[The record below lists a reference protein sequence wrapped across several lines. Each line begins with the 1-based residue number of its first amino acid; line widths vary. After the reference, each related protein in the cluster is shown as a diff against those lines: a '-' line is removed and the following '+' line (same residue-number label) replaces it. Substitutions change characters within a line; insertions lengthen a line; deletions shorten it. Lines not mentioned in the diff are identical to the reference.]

1 MVAFRERVVVDGRG
15 VVATTYQRVFQ
26 RDGWSMRN
34 LDKRAGLDA
43 AAKAAGVTP
52 TILTLDVQ
60 DSASVARV
68 AATS

>member
-1 MVAFRERVVVDGRG
+1 
-15 VVATTYQRVFQ
+15 
-26 RDGWSMRN
+26 MRN

-43 AAKAAGVTP
+43 AAKAAGVTL